1 MKVGKEEMVGLLAAV
16 ERYLK
21 LDHAAREA
29 YCEAKVRTGVSLSMA
44 FPVCQAQRS
53 FPNEAQQ
60 PLPRC
65 HVTVEAE
72 LLGLNRDQVVARL
85 AGGAP
90 AVIVEPVGIH
100 GIYLNPMT
108 LEPGQEVIVLSRLL
122 EIIAAQPKS

>member
-1 MKVGKEEMVGLLAAV
+1 
-16 ERYLK
+16 K

-29 YCEAKVRTGVSLSMA
+29 YCETTVANWCAAFNRVAGLS
-44 FPVCQAQRS
+44 AQRS

-65 HVTVEAE
+65 HVRVEAGI
-72 LLGLNRDQVVARL
+72 LGMNRDQVVAQL

-90 AVIVEPVGIH
+90 AVIVEPVGVD

-108 LEPGQEVIVLSRLL
+108 LEPGQEAIVLSRFM
-122 EIIAAQPKS
+122 EIISAQHEA